1 MPHAEQPTQAPIA
14 VVAIGRNE
22 GERLQRCL
30 RSVTS
35 GADLVVYVDSGST
48 DGSCEFA
55 RSIGA
60 HVVDLDMSR
69 PFSAARARN
78 AGFSAVRSLRPD
90 AQYVQFIDGDCEIAP
105 NWLPTAHAFLEA
117 HPDAAAACGRLR
129 ERHPEASVYNWLCD
143 LEWNT
148 PIGQTK
154 SCGGIVLM
162 RATALSQ
169 SGGYR
174 EDVIA
179 GEEPELC
186 VRLRGLGWLIW
197 RIDSDMAWH
206 DAAMTRFSQWWL
218 RAVRSG
224 YAFALGA
231 HLHGAPP
238 EQHWVWESRRAVLWG
253 GIIPACLL
261 LLALAWSPWAVAG
274 FLLYPVQTVRLARR
288 SPLSGKAALTDA
300 TFKTLS
306 KFAEMQGTYR
316 FWRDRLG
323 KRSPQIIEYK

>member
-1 MPHAEQPTQAPIA
+1 MPHADSQTPGMLA

-30 RSVTS
+30 SS
-35 GADLVVYVDSGST
+35 LIHGAELVVYVDSGST

-55 RSIGA
+55 RDIGA
-60 HVVDLDMSR
+60 HVVNLDMSR

-78 AGFSAVRSLRPD
+78 AGFAAIQALRPD
-90 AQYVQFIDGDCEIAP
+90 IRYVQFIDGDCEIVPGWMHIAR
-105 NWLPTAHAFLEA
+105 AFLET
-117 HPDAAAACGRLR
+117 HPTAAAACGRLR

-148 PIGQTK
+148 PIGLAK

-162 RATALSQ
+162 RAAALSQ

-197 RIDSDMAWH
+197 RIDCDMAWH
-206 DAAMTRFSQWWL
+206 DAAMTRFSQWWM

-224 YAFALGA
+224 YAFALGS
-231 HLHGAPP
+231 HLHGASP
-238 EQHWVWESRRAVLWG
+238 ERHWVWESRRAVLWG
-253 GIIPACLL
+253 GVIPACLAG
-261 LLALAWSPWAVAG
+261 LALAWSPWALMG
-274 FLLYPVQTVRLARR
+274 LLLYPVQTLRLARR
-288 SPLSGKAALTDA
+288 SPLAGRAALTDA
-300 TFKTLS
+300 TFKTFS

-316 FWRDRLG
+316 FWKDRMSH
-323 KRSPQIIEYK
+323 RPPRIIEYK